1 MAQFLQ
7 PPTPSSSVNR
17 PPLVLLVDDVDDNTD
32 MYAQYLEFEGYEVE
46 TAVDGVDGL
55 AKARALDPKVIV
67 MDLSM
72 PVLDGWKATRE
83 LKADA
88 ETRGIPVIVL
98 TAHALS
104 GTAETVA
111 AAGADAYL
119 VKPCL
124 PEELAAE
131 VHRQLER
138 GRSVAATKG

>member
-1 MAQFLQ
+1 MA
-7 PPTPSSSVNR
+7 SARNSYNR
-17 PPLVLLVDDVDDNTD
+17 PPLVLLIDDVDDNTD

-46 TAVDGVDGL
+46 TAVDGVDGIS
-55 AKARALDPKVIV
+55 KARALEPTVIV

-83 LKADA
+83 LKADDG
-88 ETRGIPVIVL
+88 TRGIPIIVL

-131 VHRQLER
+131 VHRQIER
-138 GRSVAATKG
+138 SRSAQATG